1 MMPTSYTTCNNNNS
15 QATII
20 YVSYEGCCYEVR
32 IRSDSDAR
40 ILDILYGLQ
49 RALCIP
55 QHEMMLC
62 FGQQRIDCH
71 QFCSLRSLADKINKL
86 CLRRQEKKIRICVR
100 LRRKKVEVERK
111 MNKQRTYNR
120 QQQQQQQ

>member
-1 MMPTSYTTCNNNNS
+1 MPLSYYNKNNNHNNS
-15 QATII
+15 QSTIV

-55 QHEMMLC
+55 QYEMMLC
-62 FGQQRIDCH
+62 YGQQRLDCH
-71 QFCSLRSLADKINKL
+71 QFCSLRSLGIPDGSTL
-86 CLRRQEKKIRICVR
+86 YLYRCL
-100 LRRKKVEVERK
+100 
-111 MNKQRTYNR
+111 
-120 QQQQQQQ
+120 

>member
-71 QFCSLRSLADKINKL
+71 QFCSLRSLGIPEGSTLNL
-86 CLRRQEKKIRICVR
+86 YRCS
-100 LRRKKVEVERK
+100 
-111 MNKQRTYNR
+111 
-120 QQQQQQQ
+120 

>member
-1 MMPTSYTTCNNNNS
+1 MMPTAHSTTNSNNKS
-15 QATII
+15 QATIV

-55 QHEMMLC
+55 QYEMILC

-71 QFCSLRSLADKINKL
+71 QFCSLRSLGIPEGSTL
-86 CLRRQEKKIRICVR
+86 HLYRRS
-100 LRRKKVEVERK
+100 
-111 MNKQRTYNR
+111 
-120 QQQQQQQ
+120 